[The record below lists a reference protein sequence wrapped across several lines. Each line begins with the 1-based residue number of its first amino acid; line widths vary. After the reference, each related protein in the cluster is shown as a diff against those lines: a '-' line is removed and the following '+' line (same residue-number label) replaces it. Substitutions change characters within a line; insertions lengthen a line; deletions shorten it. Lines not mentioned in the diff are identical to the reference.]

1 MSMQAQPITEGLL
14 SDDHTIEPKTL
25 NEALASVHSREW
37 KAATDSEYQSLIE
50 NDTWELVE
58 LPADRT
64 AIRCK
69 WVFKT
74 KCGSD
79 GTVDRY
85 KGRLIAKGYAQRF
98 GVDYDETFSPVVR
111 FSSIRALLAVAVVND
126 MLVHQMDVVTAFLNG
141 TLEEEIYMQQPEG
154 YIQPGSDHLVCK
166 LKKSLYGL
174 KQSPRCWNT
183 TLTEFL
189 ESINFKRNVADPCIF
204 VRMESGN
211 PTIVAVYVDDL
222 IVLTKALERMNG
234 TKKSLAEQFKMKDL
248 GEIHYYCLGIN
259 IQRNEDKK
267 CFIMHQKQYILAVV
281 EKYGLSEANTVATP
295 ADDNVQLKKDDGI
308 SKVVDHTNYQSMVG
322 SLLYA
327 SVATRPDITHAVGA
341 VSKYCSKPNETH
353 LTAVKRILRYLKGTA
368 EFCLKFTKSGNGGL
382 IGYADADWAGDLDD
396 RHSTT
401 GYVFLMAG
409 GSVSWLSKK
418 QPIVALS
425 TAEAEYVA
433 LSMTTQ
439 EAVWL
444 RRFLSDLTTAE
455 DQKPTVGKIIKE
467 KLLLLRIQ
475 WHMQGPSTLTSA
487 TIM

>member
-1 MSMQAQPITEGLL
+1 M
-14 SDDHTIEPKTL
+14 
-25 NEALASVHSREW
+25 HSREW

-64 AIRCK
+64 AIGCK

-79 GTVDRY
+79 STVDRY
-85 KGRLIAKGYAQRF
+85 KGQLVAKGYAQRF

-111 FSSIRALLAVAVVND
+111 FSSIRAPLAFAVEND

-166 LKKSLYGL
+166 L
-174 KQSPRCWNT
+174 
-183 TLTEFL
+183 
-189 ESINFKRNVADPCIF
+189 INFKRNEADPFVF

-248 GEIHYYCLGIN
+248 GEIHYCLGIN

-267 CFIMHQKQYILAVV
+267 YFIMHQKQYILAVV
-281 EKYGLSEANTVATP
+281 EKYGLSEVNTVATP
-295 ADDNVQLKKDDGI
+295 ADVNVQLKKDDGI
-308 SKVVDHTNYQSMVG
+308 SKVVDPTNYQSMVG

-353 LTAVKRILRYLKGTA
+353 LTAVKCILRYLKGTA
-368 EFCLKFTKSGNGGL
+368 EFCL
-382 IGYADADWAGDLDD
+382 
-396 RHSTT
+396 
-401 GYVFLMAG
+401 
-409 GSVSWLSKK
+409 
-418 QPIVALS
+418 
-425 TAEAEYVA
+425 
-433 LSMTTQ
+433 
-439 EAVWL
+439 
-444 RRFLSDLTTAE
+444 
-455 DQKPTVGKIIKE
+455 
-467 KLLLLRIQ
+467 
-475 WHMQGPSTLTSA
+475 
-487 TIM
+487 